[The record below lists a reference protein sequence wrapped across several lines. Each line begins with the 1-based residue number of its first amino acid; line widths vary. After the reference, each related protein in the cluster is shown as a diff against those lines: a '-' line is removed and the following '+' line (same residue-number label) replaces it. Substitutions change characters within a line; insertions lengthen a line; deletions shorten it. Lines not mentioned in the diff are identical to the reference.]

1 MTMTTEVQQ
10 GFDERFVEVINS
22 AALALMVSIG
32 HRTGL
37 FDVMEGAQPMTS
49 VELAEASGL
58 DERYVREWLS
68 AMATGRVVELDVPS
82 ASFWLPAER
91 AQWLTRSAG
100 ADNLARIAQYISVLG
115 AVEDD
120 IVRCF
125 HEGGGVP
132 YERFARFHEVMME
145 ESGAGVRDSLEEHVL
160 PIVPGLGRAA
170 RAGHRRRRPRL
181 RPRADADPAGGA
193 ATRPARSSASTC
205 PRLRSAMPG
214 RWWPRR
220 G

>member
-1 MTMTTEVQQ
+1 MTMTTEVQE

-82 ASFWLPAER
+82 ASFWLPA
-91 AQWLTRSAG
+91 
-100 ADNLARIAQYISVLG
+100 
-115 AVEDD
+115 
-120 IVRCF
+120 
-125 HEGGGVP
+125 
-132 YERFARFHEVMME
+132 
-145 ESGAGVRDSLEEHVL
+145 
-160 PIVPGLGRAA
+160 
-170 RAGHRRRRPRL
+170 
-181 RPRADADPAGGA
+181 
-193 ATRPARSSASTC
+193 
-205 PRLRSAMPG
+205 
-214 RWWPRR
+214 
-220 G
+220 